1 MHEEKRTR
9 RVKMAVT
16 GQVDGERILG
26 RGLENSYRRIAGMM
40 GKKARRIGSGGL
52 KFTCGTIL
60 RSESASSLAVGLG
73 RTVGLDAAAVG
84 LFLILVRAD
93 TCDVAYLNDV
103 SECVVRR

>member
-1 MHEEKRTR
+1 
-9 RVKMAVT
+9 MAVT
-16 GQVDGERILG
+16 GQVDGERIQG

-40 GKKARRIGSGGL
+40 GKKARRIGSGEL

-73 RTVGLDAAAVG
+73 RTVVLDAAVG
-84 LFLILVRAD
+84 LFVELVRAE